1 MYRFL
6 GNKIAAVYSGY
17 IGNFPDITAFFC
29 AIFCLLFLSKIYTF
43 QFILLY
49 TNRIDW
55 QGTS

>member
-29 AIFCLLFLSKIYTF
+29 AIFLFAISVKKLYLLIHTTIYK
-43 QFILLY
+43 
-49 TNRIDW
+49 
-55 QGTS
+55 